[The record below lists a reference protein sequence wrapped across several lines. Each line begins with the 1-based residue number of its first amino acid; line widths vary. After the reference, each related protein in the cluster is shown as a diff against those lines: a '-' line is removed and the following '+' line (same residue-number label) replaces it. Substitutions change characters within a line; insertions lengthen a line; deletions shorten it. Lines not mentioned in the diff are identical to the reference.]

1 MAHKWTWYSRDGK
14 RAKLIDYVI
23 VNRRLAGSTQDTRV
37 YESAVIDVKNENVS
51 KMNELLEVSR
61 VQDARIGLKI
71 TVKKTKSLRL
81 GRSED
86 EKVTFGIAFTVE
98 GSAFYTIGDDKTI
111 RRWKC
116 ETPLEGNI
124 EEVVSTN
131 ISKSILLS
139 ISHHWRDAK
148 YATAGEVCQ
157 IWEESRAQPIRSFLW
172 GVDSLHQLRF
182 NYIETNILSAR
193 ASDRS
198 VILYDIREKKPLRK
212 VVMKL
217 QCNALSWNPMEAFT
231 FTVANEDYH
240 LYSFDMRNLNAPMN
254 VHKDR
259 TSAVIDVDYSPTVN
273 EFVSGSYDK
282 TITIFEADKGHS
294 RDIYHTKRMQRITCV
309 LWSNDDKYIMSGSD
323 EMNIRMW
330 KARASEKLGIVKERE
345 RVALNSAAKLKEKF
359 AAHPQIKRIARHRQ
373 VPRHVFNAKK
383 ELKAMVQSRARKEAN
398 RRAHSKPGTVPYV
411 PERQKHVVR
420 EDE

>member
-1 MAHKWTWYSRDGK
+1 MANCIKLSGCITAVLAIITTPKAVYTLAKHPERISWLFSGSYDGELRTWGVAARKHLNTIHAHDGYI
-14 RAKLIDYVI
+14 R
-23 VNRRLAGSTQDTRV
+23 
-37 YESAVIDVKNENVS
+37 
-51 KMNELLEVSR
+51 
-61 VQDARIGLKI
+61 
-71 TVKKTKSLRL
+71 
-81 GRSED
+81 
-86 EKVTFGIAFTVE
+86 GIAFTVE

-131 ISKSILLS
+131 ISKSMLLS

-182 NYIETNILSAR
+182 NYIETNILSAC

-198 VILYDIREKKPLRK
+198 VILYDMREKKPLRK

-217 QCNALSWNPMEAFT
+217 KCNALSWNPMEAFT

-254 VHKDR
+254 VHKDH
-259 TSAVIDVDYSPTVN
+259 TSAVIDVDYSPTGK

-282 TITIFEADKGHS
+282 TIRIFEADKGHS

-398 RRAHSKPGTVPYV
+398 RRAHSKPGTVPCV